1 MITDYIMIV
10 SKRDAERFRRFRMGE
25 DGDAVRALKQSASVN
40 VWGLSAASCE
50 SIWPMIKC
58 GDRVC
63 FAEHGSRFVVCGI
76 VSSTVL
82 DRQAAVR
89 MWGDTPR
96 MRALDRLILFSN
108 VFRISE
114 PFSQTCRTAGVVPL
128 EFTALQKAKGRI
140 DVSMS
145 SADLPTIEATLPQY
159 SIPILV
165 DENGPPGRAAIIGTR
180 FARDVDKTRQIKMLY
195 HNECQVCGT
204 ALGVPGRNKYSE
216 VHHLHPLKDGGD
228 DDYGN
233 MVVLCPNH
241 HVEFDRMVIGISVD
255 GTTVV
260 DRQGRARGKI
270 TMAKGHVINPK
281 NIAYHREAMWT
292 G

>member
-25 DGDAVRALKQSASVN
+25 DSDAVRALKQSVTSVN
-40 VWGLSAASCE
+40 AWGLSATSCE

-82 DRQAAVR
+82 DRRAAVR

-96 MRALDRLILFSN
+96 MRTLDRLILFSN
-108 VFRISE
+108 IFRISE
-114 PFSQTCRTAGVVPL
+114 PFKQTCRTAGVVPF
-128 EFTALQKAKGRI
+128 EATALQKAKCRI
-140 DVSMS
+140 DVTMGS
-145 SADLPTIEATLPQY
+145 SESPTMEATLPQC
-159 SIPILV
+159 SIPIFA
-165 DENGPPGRAAIIGTR
+165 DENGPPGRAAIMRTG
-180 FARDVDKTRQIKMLY
+180 FARDVGKTRQIKMLY
-195 HNECQVCGT
+195 NDECQVCGT
-204 ALGVPGRNKYSE
+204 AIVLPGHNRYSE
-216 VHHLHPLKDGGD
+216 VHHLCPLKNGGD
-228 DDYGN
+228 DDYSN
-233 MVVLCPNH
+233 MLVLCPNH

-260 DRQGRARGKI
+260 DRQGKERGKI

-281 NIAYHREAMWT
+281 NIAYHREAM
-292 G
+292 